1 MIARLTWIP
10 DNGESETLTVD
21 IAAPWLEEFRSL
33 IGTPEWAS
41 SEAVM
46 WIPCR
51 TRDDQPMTKRLFRL
65 ARIIALE
72 PVPAAERSTP

>member
-1 MIARLTWIP
+1 MIATLIWIP
-10 DNGESETLTVD
+10 DNGQPETLTVD
-21 IAAPWLEEFRSL
+21 IAAPWLNEFRNL

-51 TRDDQPMTKRLFRL
+51 TRDDKPMVKRLFRL
-65 ARIIALE
+65 ARITSLE
-72 PVPAAERSTP
+72 PVPAAEGVTP